1 MTLRPV
7 EWEVRLPLS
16 GEAVAIVRAVQLG
29 PHGEVY
35 LRAVTPDAD
44 RSQRELI
51 GYWGSPQEAH
61 DGVLALYERR
71 SNRGAAPSL
80 PLVPQKPPPD
90 PTSTRGMAARPRL
103 HASRR

>member
-1 MTLRPV
+1 VTLRPV

-16 GEAVAIVRAVQLG
+16 GEAVAIVRAVSLG
-29 PHGEVY
+29 PRGEVY

-51 GYWGSPQEAH
+51 GYGGSPQEAH

-71 SNRGAAPSL
+71 TNRGLPTL
-80 PLVPQKPPPD
+80 PLVPQEPPPE
-90 PTSTRGMAARPRL
+90 PGGVRGTAARPRQ
-103 HASRR
+103 HARRR